1 MKGRESSD
9 TAFPCSGDLLTVKIT
24 LLRSPTTDMENGLDY
39 PGNEPRRHSDLCGML
54 RRSGLPRIGLRGS
67 SVPTI
72 LQDAHS
78 YGAEPFDKEGPCAS
92 YAPALRDKNEQ
103 RLHGSWDWGPRL
115 EKHNILQ
122 AALSL
127 ELLLLLSLLGAVLAS
142 TYHTCPSR
150 NGGFGLDCPQQVTQR
165 LSTQYP
171 ELKDTSFRCSTDKR
185 LSSDVANLCNHDAS
199 VMYVALERADS
210 CPH

>member
-1 MKGRESSD
+1 MSRDVTQICAG
-9 TAFPCSGDLLTVKIT
+9 CSGGPDYLELGSGAPPCQPSYRMRTVTVQSLSIRKA
-24 LLRSPTTDMENGLDY
+24 LAQVMP
-39 PGNEPRRHSDLCGML
+39 
-54 RRSGLPRIGLRGS
+54 
-67 SVPTI
+67 
-72 LQDAHS
+72 
-78 YGAEPFDKEGPCAS
+78 
-92 YAPALRDKNEQ
+92 PALRDKNEQ

-127 ELLLLLSLLGAVLAS
+127 ELLLLLSPWGSAGLHLPHLS
-142 TYHTCPSR
+142 ISQWR
-150 NGGFGLDCPQQVTQR
+150 LWLDCPQQVTQR

-171 ELKDTSFRCSTDKR
+171 ELKDTSFRCSTDK
-185 LSSDVANLCNHDAS
+185 LCLLMWLTSASHDAS

>member
-1 MKGRESSD
+1 MSRDVTQICAG
-9 TAFPCSGDLLTVKIT
+9 CSGGPDYVELGSGAPPCQPSYRMRTVTVQSLSIRKALAQVMRQLSET
-24 LLRSPTTDMENGLDY
+24 RMNRDYMGHGL
-39 PGNEPRRHSDLCGML
+39 GG
-54 RRSGLPRIGLRGS
+54 
-67 SVPTI
+67 
-72 LQDAHS
+72 
-78 YGAEPFDKEGPCAS
+78 
-92 YAPALRDKNEQ
+92 
-103 RLHGSWDWGPRL
+103 HGSRSTTSF
-115 EKHNILQ
+115 KQ
-122 AALSL
+122 LSL
-127 ELLLLLSLLGAVLAS
+127 ELLLLLSLLG
-142 TYHTCPSR
+142 YHTCPSR